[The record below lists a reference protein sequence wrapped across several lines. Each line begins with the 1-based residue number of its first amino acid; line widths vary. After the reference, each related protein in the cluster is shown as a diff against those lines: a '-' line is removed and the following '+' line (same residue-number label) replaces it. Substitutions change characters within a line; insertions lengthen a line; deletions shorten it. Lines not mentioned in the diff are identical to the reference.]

1 MVMSDLNMKLKLMD
15 EEKQSLVLPQ
25 KILQEKEIINESG
38 DQKSVFTEVVKNR
51 NSRFLKSQEV

>member
-15 EEKQSLVLPQ
+15 EEKQSLLLQQ
-25 KILQEKEIINESG
+25 KILQEIEIINESG

-51 NSRFLKSQEV
+51 NNRFLKSQKV